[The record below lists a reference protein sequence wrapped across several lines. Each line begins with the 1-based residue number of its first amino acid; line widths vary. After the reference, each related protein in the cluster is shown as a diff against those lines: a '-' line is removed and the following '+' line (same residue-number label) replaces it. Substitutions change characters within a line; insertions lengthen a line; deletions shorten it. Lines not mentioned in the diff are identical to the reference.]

1 MDGLRQKFGLRRP
14 TFYFSYTRVL
24 LREGLYDF
32 YTRHHPMHEPEY
44 WMGEDC
50 EIC

>member
-1 MDGLRQKFGLRRP
+1 MDGLRQKFGLR
-14 TFYFSYTRVL
+14 FSYTRVL

-44 WMGEDC
+44 WMGEDWVLD
-50 EIC
+50 IFMDR